1 MLEVASTEARNRR
14 DGDYGG
20 GVHYVVRGAKCYVGY
35 IMGYY
40 YTFSKGGVGG
50 GCDI

>member
-1 MLEVASTEARNRR
+1 MLEVASTEARNSR

-20 GVHYVVRGAKCYVGY
+20 EVHYVARCAKCYIGY

-40 YTFSKGGVGG
+40 YIFSKGGGEG
-50 GCDI
+50 RG

>member
-1 MLEVASTEARNRR
+1 MLEVASTKARNSG

-40 YTFSKGGVGG
+40 YTFSKGGGEG
-50 GCDI
+50 RG